1 MVGDID
7 HLDDLRDSRF
17 DRHLDALPERDI
29 DLGATLAAAAQ
40 LDVRDTSANLE
51 QVDNATMR
59 GDRGVDLP
67 IEHLLDA
74 SRNRVAPAFA
84 RVFDPQGS
92 AQRRGIEIDD
102 RPFEVGGATR
112 LDQQTKRTR
121 LYHDVGGWCV
131 LGRDEIQLVDEL
143 AGPAARDRN
152 PQAGVQ
158 MATSR
163 ADGLDFRGG
172 RRRDRDGRRHW
183 RHSIRG
189 QLRAMA
195 RILLLIPSRTY
206 RTHDFMTAASRLD
219 IEVVVGSEHRPALAG
234 LMDGRH
240 LRLDFEDVSGSTERI
255 VAFAQA
261 RPLAA
266 VVAVD
271 DAGTL
276 LAAAAA
282 EALGLPHNP
291 VDAVEAARDK
301 ARMRERFAAAGLPTP
316 QFATADIDADPKSVA
331 AAVRYPCIVKPL
343 DLSGSQGVVKV
354 DTAENF
360 PEVFARV
367 AAIVAAC
374 RPKGMGRSLL
384 IEDFI
389 PGDEVAVEA
398 LLRGG
403 ELELLAIFDK
413 PDPLN
418 GPFFEETIYVTPSRL
433 PSDRQR
439 QIIATTARAAGAL
452 GLTDGPIHAQLRLND
467 AGIWMLEVAARS
479 IGGLCSRTLRFGS
492 GISLE
497 ELILR
502 HAAGLPMPS
511 HPRELAAAG
520 VMMLPIRDRG
530 RLRSVQGQTEAKQV
544 PGVEG
549 LVITIPPGEALVPLP
564 EGDRYLGFIF
574 ARAGSPDAVEA
585 ALRRAHGQLR
595 VVTDG

>member
-1 MVGDID
+1 M
-7 HLDDLRDSRF
+7 
-17 DRHLDALPERDI
+17 
-29 DLGATLAAAAQ
+29 
-40 LDVRDTSANLE
+40 
-51 QVDNATMR
+51 
-59 GDRGVDLP
+59 
-67 IEHLLDA
+67 
-74 SRNRVAPAFA
+74 A
-84 RVFDPQGS
+84 RV
-92 AQRRGIEIDD
+92 
-102 RPFEVGGATR
+102 
-112 LDQQTKRTR
+112 
-121 LYHDVGGWCV
+121 
-131 LGRDEIQLVDEL
+131 
-143 AGPAARDRN
+143 
-152 PQAGVQ
+152 
-158 MATSR
+158 
-163 ADGLDFRGG
+163 
-172 RRRDRDGRRHW
+172 
-183 RHSIRG
+183 
-189 QLRAMA
+189 
-195 RILLLIPSRTY
+195 LLLIPSRTY

-240 LRLDFEDVSGSTERI
+240 LRLDFEDLSRSTERI
-255 VAFAQA
+255 ADFAQA
-261 RPLAA
+261 HPLAA

-282 EALGLPHNP
+282 QALGLPHNP
-291 VDAVEAARDK
+291 LEAVQAARDK
-301 ARMRERFAAAGLPTP
+301 ARMRERFAAAGMPTP
-316 QFATADIDADPKSVA
+316 RFTTVDGDADSQTI
-331 AAVRYPCIVKPL
+331 AAVVRFPCVIKPL

-354 DTAENF
+354 DDAASF
-360 PEVFARV
+360 PRAFTRV
-367 AAIVAAC
+367 AAIIAAC
-374 RPKGMGRSLL
+374 RPNGMRRSIL

-403 ELELLAIFDK
+403 ELEVLAIFDK

-452 GLTDGPIHAQLRLND
+452 GLTDGPIHAELRLND
-467 AGIWMLEVAARS
+467 RGIWMLEVAARS

-511 HPRELAAAG
+511 HQRESAAAG

-530 RLRSVQGQTEAKQV
+530 RLRAVEGQNEAKQV
-544 PGVEG
+544 PGVDG
-549 LVITIPPGEALVPLP
+549 LVITIPPGEQLVPLP
-564 EGDRYLGFIF
+564 EGDRYLGFMF
-574 ARAGSPDAVEA
+574 ARADSPAAVEV
-585 ALRRAHGQLR
+585 ALRRAHAQLR